1 MSEETINCRAVCT
14 VRFQFKERGDAT
26 NQWRHIE
33 EISVIEMFLEYLEAL
48 DGLNAGDDIF
58 VLCWFDRSDRSI
70 LRTWKRG
77 EITGPLQ
84 GVFSIWSPARP
95 RIR

>member
-1 MSEETINCRAVCT
+1 MSEETINCRAVGT
-14 VRFQFKERGDAT
+14 VRSPFKERGDST
-26 NQWRHIE
+26 NQWRHTE

-58 VLCWFDRSDRSI
+58 VLCWFDSSDRSI

-77 EITGPLQ
+77 EIT
-84 GVFSIWSPARP
+84 
-95 RIR
+95 